1 MFKNNPAIY
10 LLAVMDDDQEFDEG
24 KHTQTEEN
32 FSREETR
39 DGEH

>member
-1 MFKNNPAIY
+1 MQQFY
-10 LLAVMDDDQEFDEG
+10 LLALMDDDQELDEG

-39 DGEH
+39 DGEHWALL